1 LIAFYGIQPSELA
14 ALSEEEIQGLVDN
27 MPRISA
33 RRRLE
38 FVCDV
43 MAAMPSDGKGVS
55 HYLTA
60 LIKMAFDGDET
71 AKAIAIEAI
80 TRH

>member
-1 LIAFYGIQPSELA
+1 MIAFYGIQPSELA
-14 ALSEEEIQGLVDN
+14 ALTQEDVRGLIEN
-27 MPRISA
+27 MPRINA

-43 MAAMPSDGKGVS
+43 MAAMPSDAKGVS

-60 LIKMAFDGDET
+60 LIKEAFDGDER
-71 AKAIAIEAI
+71 AQAVAIESV
-80 TRH
+80 TRF

>member
-1 LIAFYGIQPSELA
+1 VW
-14 ALSEEEIQGLVDN
+14 GLVQN

-43 MAAMPSDGKGVS
+43 MAAMPNDSKGTS
-55 HYLTA
+55 HYLVEM
-60 LIKMAFDGDET
+60 IKVAFDGDEG
-71 AKAIAIEAI
+71 AQAVAIEAL

>member
-14 ALSEEEIQGLVDN
+14 NLTEEEVQGLVVN
-27 MPRISA
+27 MPRINA

-43 MAAMPSDGKGVS
+43 MAAMPSDSKGVS
-55 HYLTA
+55 HYLTE
-60 LIKMAFDGDET
+60 LIRAAFDGDDT
-71 AKAIAIEAI
+71 AQAVAIEAV
-80 TRH
+80 TRN

>member
-1 LIAFYGIQPSELA
+1 
-14 ALSEEEIQGLVDN
+14 

-43 MAAMPSDGKGVS
+43 MAAMPNDSKGTS
-55 HYLTA
+55 HYLVEM
-60 LIKMAFDGDET
+60 IKVAFDGDEG
-71 AKAIAIEAI
+71 AQAVAIEAL